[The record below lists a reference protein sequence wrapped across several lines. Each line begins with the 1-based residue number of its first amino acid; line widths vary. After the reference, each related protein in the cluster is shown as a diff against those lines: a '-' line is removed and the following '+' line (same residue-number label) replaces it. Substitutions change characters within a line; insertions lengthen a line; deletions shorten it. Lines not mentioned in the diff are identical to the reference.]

1 MDRPPLKL
9 FSLAR
14 RSYQKTDMPGSQ
26 AGVDLRFNKPTPM
39 DSKDYSGRIKQF
51 GTAIRKGDTARVT
64 AIVVK
69 KNMIE
74 FQLDGGGFDTF
85 GEDTSTKLETKNI
98 ENSDYE
104 KDLEKQISET
114 TDGRPQDSAMSG
126 ITTKMR
132 RTTRKI
138 PAGKVNRAASC
149 SVPKGH

>member
-1 MDRPPLKL
+1 
-9 FSLAR
+9 
-14 RSYQKTDMPGSQ
+14 
-26 AGVDLRFNKPTPM
+26 
-39 DSKDYSGRIKQF
+39 
-51 GTAIRKGDTARVT
+51 
-64 AIVVK
+64 VK

-74 FQLDGGGFDTF
+74 FQLDGGGFGTF

-126 ITTKMR
+126 ITTKTR
-132 RTTRKI
+132 KTTRKI